1 MTSYQLILANNGT
14 ISCLDR
20 DDKTVNSGTEQEF
33 LPQTQTSCIRMKIL
47 LVEDSATLRH
57 AMRGFI
63 VEAGHTP
70 VMARSGEEA
79 LQMLET
85 QPVDMIIMDVEMPG
99 LNGFETTRLIREWLA
114 GHWIPII
121 FVTGLA
127 DDENYREGIEAGG
140 DDYLI
145 KPVSYMIIKAKI
157 RAMERIAEMRDQL
170 NRLNNELEALSQ
182 LDSLTQILNRRSFN
196 EFAQQQWA
204 QTKRHQQPI
213 SALMIDVD
221 HFKLYNDHYG
231 HPAGDACL
239 KKVTQAIKSCLHRT
253 NDLLGRYGGEEF
265 VVLLPETD
273 TQGAYCVAQAINKAI
288 CDLNIPHTTS
298 MTGTHVTASI
308 GGATC
313 IRTTSHS
320 LDELV
325 KYADRALY
333 KAKRSGRNRALV
345 DEVAI
350 HKTIL
355 LADKDQK
362 NIQHF
367 SDLLAQHFTI
377 LTCESGKEC
386 FELSLDVSPDLIL
399 MSEDIM
405 LMDDKMLCQ
414 ELAQNPKTSSIP
426 VTIFSEAPCL
436 EHPAIKANLGIKAC
450 FDKTQ
455 KAPTLLNN
463 ILQVIH

>member
-1 MTSYQLILANNGT
+1 
-14 ISCLDR
+14 
-20 DDKTVNSGTEQEF
+20 
-33 LPQTQTSCIRMKIL
+33 MKIL

-70 VMARSGEEA
+70 VIARSGEEA

-127 DDENYREGIEAGG
+127 DDESYREGIEAGG

-182 LDSLTQILNRRSFN
+182 LDSLTQIYNRRSFN
-196 EFAQQQWA
+196 ELAQQQWA
-204 QTKRHQQPI
+204 LMKRNQHPI

-239 KKVTQAIKSCLHRT
+239 KKVTQAIKNCLHRT

-265 VVLLPETD
+265 VVLLPDTD
-273 TQGAYCVAQAINKAI
+273 IQGAYCVAQAINKAI
-288 CDLNIPHTTS
+288 CELAIPHTTS
-298 MTGTHVTASI
+298 MTGSYVTASI

-313 IRTTSHS
+313 LRTTCHS

-333 KAKRSGRNRALV
+333 KAKRSGRNRALI
-345 DEVAI
+345 DEVAT
-350 HKTIL
+350 HKTVL
-355 LADKDQK
+355 LADSNKK
-362 NIQHF
+362 STQHF
-367 SDLLAQHFTI
+367 SDLLAQHFNI

-386 FELSLDVSPDLIL
+386 FEIALDVTPDLIII
-399 MSEDIM
+399 SEDIM
-405 LMDDKMLCQ
+405 LMDERLLCQ
-414 ELAQNPKTSSIP
+414 ELARNSKTANIP
-426 VTIFSEAPCL
+426 VTVFSDAPCAN
-436 EHPAIKANLGIKAC
+436 HPALKANLGIKAC
-450 FDKTQ
+450 FDKSQ
-455 KAPTLLNN
+455 NAPTLLNN
-463 ILQVIH
+463 ILQLIH